1 MHYLTITDNVCAR
14 ANAHFQH
21 RQMHFQSRFF
31 LNLRGFAVRV
41 FSELLTRLEMMSPSG
56 RNGYMHHGNNN
67 YDEWMMDHYG
77 SALLQCSQAFF
88 ILAKR
93 QV

>member
-1 MHYLTITDNVCAR
+1 
-14 ANAHFQH
+14 
-21 RQMHFQSRFF
+21 
-31 LNLRGFAVRV
+31 
-41 FSELLTRLEMMSPSG
+41 MMSPSG

-88 ILAKR
+88 ILAKDKSDNR
-93 QV
+93 